1 MGTASHHSS
10 GVALVSRPCVNGQK
24 SWGEAVRLLLS
35 LMAEHGCWCVC
46 HSSESEKSMQGR
58 KEPAH
63 ERGPGPDRRRP
74 SRLSLRLASTLI
86 SRADYFF
93 VMISRPRRRND
104 RIGDLAGA

>member
-63 ERGPGPDRRRP
+63 ERGPGSDRRRI
-74 SRLSLRLASTLI
+74 SRFSLRLDRFLV
-86 SRADYFF
+86 SRAYVFF
-93 VMISRPRRRND
+93 LMIRRPPRRN
-104 RIGDLAGA
+104 

>member
-63 ERGPGPDRRRP
+63 ELCTCPDRRRP
-74 SRLSLRLASTLI
+74 SRLSLRLASALV
-86 SRADYFF
+86 SRADDLGGGR
-93 VMISRPRRRND
+93 SDHRRRND
-104 RIGDLAGA
+104 RIG